1 MKRKNLNKILK
12 KAKKFI
18 PGISG
23 LLGKRPDMY
32 LKDGNWP
39 TYYSK
44 AKGANVWDLDNN
56 KYYDFSMFSAGTSV
70 LGYADPDVNK
80 ASIKAIKLGSIST
93 LNPPE
98 DVELAEILI
107 KQHKWAGGVR
117 FARCGGESMSI
128 AIRLARAF
136 TKKDNI
142 LFCGYHGWHDWYL
155 AANHQSKGN
164 LDFQLLPGLEPLGV
178 PKGLRGTVIPFRFNN
193 WNDYEM
199 IIKKNINNSAAIVI
213 EPCREGFP
221 EKKYMLALKK
231 IAKKNNAIL
240 IYDEI
245 TSGYRLNTGGA
256 HKILKVDPDMVI
268 YGKTIANGIPMAAI
282 IGKKEIMNYALKT
295 FVSSVF
301 WTEKI
306 GPASAL
312 AFIKKH
318 KKLNVGKKLTL
329 VGRKVK
335 RIWAKAAL
343 VNNLE
348 IEIFGIDPLA
358 SFKIKCEN
366 WPAVLT
372 YFIQEMLKMKI
383 LTTDK
388 CYANLKHDDKAL
400 KVYEKACFKVFKKI
414 SDILKNGKIL
424 NELEGPPKE
433 MGFNRLTK

>member
-1 MKRKNLNKILK
+1 
-12 KAKKFI
+12 
-18 PGISG
+18 
-23 LLGKRPDMY
+23 
-32 LKDGNWP
+32 
-39 TYYSK
+39 
-44 AKGANVWDLDNN
+44 
-56 KYYDFSMFSAGTSV
+56 
-70 LGYADPDVNK
+70 
-80 ASIKAIKLGSIST
+80 
-93 LNPPE
+93 
-98 DVELAEILI
+98 
-107 KQHKWAGGVR
+107 
-117 FARCGGESMSI
+117 
-128 AIRLARAF
+128 
-136 TKKDNI
+136 
-142 LFCGYHGWHDWYL
+142 
-155 AANHQSKGN
+155 
-164 LDFQLLPGLEPLGV
+164 
-178 PKGLRGTVIPFRFNN
+178 
-193 WNDYEM
+193 
-199 IIKKNINNSAAIVI
+199 
-213 EPCREGFP
+213 
-221 EKKYMLALKK
+221 
-231 IAKKNNAIL
+231 
-240 IYDEI
+240 
-245 TSGYRLNTGGA
+245 
-256 HKILKVDPDMVI
+256 MVI

-424 NELEGPPKE
+424 DELEGPPKE